1 MKLDVILCIAIIA
14 SVFIFMIMSYSI
26 VVFAELDN
34 GNKKLEKTFLQEKTF
49 FLKDNQKKSDKKDKD
64 IELDSNNCIIGKVLK
79 GASNKKDLKVRSECE
94 HAIGKVKEVIKK
106 MPDGDYKFFLKLDPE
121 YKSLLNKGNK
131 KHSDKYLVVEIVP
144 KHKDSKYV
152 EKPHKG
158 DRAEVW
164 GAWVLDKPKGWN
176 EIHPA
181 WKVKVIE

>member
-1 MKLDVILCIAIIA
+1 MKSDAILCISIFGL
-14 SVFIFMIMSYSI
+14 VFIFMSISYSMH
-26 VVFAELDN
+26 VFAESDN
-34 GNKKLEKTFLQEKTF
+34 SNEKLEKKFTQEKTF
-49 FLKDNQKKSDKKDKD
+49 FLKDKKKSDKKDKD
-64 IELDSNNCIIGKVLK
+64 IELDANNCKIGKVLK

-94 HAIGKVKEVIKK
+94 YAIGKVKEVKK

-121 YKSLLNKGNK
+121 YKFLLNKGNK
-131 KHSDKYLVVEIVP
+131 KHTGKYLVVEIVP

-181 WKVKVIE
+181 WKVQVLE